1 MAKKKSDDHNTA
13 TKTAQLTQ
21 AAIAGVDVPSWLS
34 VPDEAKPFFSA
45 ILKLRDYASWN
56 ESDLAKAANLAR
68 AQADIERIGAEIR
81 EEGDVVVN
89 DRGTQ
94 IPNPKHAILET
105 LTRRELALSR
115 AVHVHAEA
123 TQGKSR
129 DAGPKSRAQQAKI
142 YAIDNAR
149 EKAKGLIPG
158 I

>member
-1 MAKKKSDDHNTA
+1 MTQTTVTGVQIPDWLHIPEEARSFFDA
-13 TKTAQLTQ
+13 LLT
-21 AAIAGVDVPSWLS
+21 LR
-34 VPDEAKPFFSA
+34 EFST
-45 ILKLRDYASWN
+45 WN

-68 AQADIERIGAEIR
+68 AQADIERISAEIR
-81 EEGDVVVN
+81 EEGDVVKN

-115 AVHVHAEA
+115 AIHVHAEA

-129 DAGPKSRAQQAKI
+129 ESGPKSRAQKAKV

-149 EKAKGLIPG
+149 SKTDGLIPG
-158 I
+158 L